1 MRRHHAV
8 PKRNRRHISRTS
20 GTVLLQWSIWTGRQN
35 VSTSRTPGAAGNC
48 LSPGYKVYLAHGT
61 NPNRKTRYDLIAV
74 EKERPGKTPLLINL
88 DSQIPND
95 AAEEWLRKGTLF
107 SENAIIE
114 REVTYGNSRFDFR
127 ITDGEMQ
134 SFLEVKGV
142 TLEQD
147 GVVSFPDAPTQRGV
161 KHLRELIACRKA
173 GFGAYLLF
181 VVQMRDVVQFRPND
195 ATDPEFAQTL
205 RLAAASGVKLLAMDC
220 DVTSDSMT
228 LRKPVPI
235 SL

>member
-1 MRRHHAV
+1 M
-8 PKRNRRHISRTS
+8 
-20 GTVLLQWSIWTGRQN
+20 
-35 VSTSRTPGAAGNC
+35 
-48 LSPGYKVYLAHGT
+48 
-61 NPNRKTRYDLIAV
+61 IAV

-220 DVTSDSMT
+220 DVTPDSMT